1 VIIAG
6 NSDLDIEY
14 VNVHLNG
21 NQELNLRDLSYTAK
35 DCRHRGQ
42 RSELNLSDRPE
53 PTLQDMPYVAS
64 SRHLWQG
71 AVFDPAKR
79 HELNDRSLIYLL
91 ETFNRQKR
99 QIGQGRLCPTAL
111 FFQVGYNVTSEEL
124 AFWVLLNCTRSLC
137 LCSVRT
143 VADALRMDPYSYLT
157 KERWSFPFTK
167 ISLPLTIVSH
177 TNSQPHRIMSQL
189 Q

>member
-1 VIIAG
+1 MIIAG

-35 DCRHRGQ
+35 YCRHRGQ

-64 SRHLWQG
+64 SRHSWQG

-99 QIGQGRLCPTAL
+99 QIGQGRLYPLLGLYSDGAIFPSRLQCD
-111 FFQVGYNVTSEEL
+111 QRRVGVLGTSELHTL
-124 AFWVLLNCTRSLC
+124 AMLML
-137 LCSVRT
+137 
-143 VADALRMDPYSYLT
+143 
-157 KERWSFPFTK
+157 
-167 ISLPLTIVSH
+167 
-177 TNSQPHRIMSQL
+177 SQDCR
-189 Q
+189 